1 MIIYFDYNLSNVKL
15 LQQQNEQKY
24 FVVDFL
30 NEYFKERDF
39 EKIITNICGKSEEI
53 LEILKK
59 EKNTVI
65 LPNELV
71 AVNNI
76 EVPNIKRKTKEH
88 FETKFDLIYNKDKDL
103 KKTEFLYSTNKNI
116 ATFVFATTK
125 EKFIKQITST
135 FEMFGVK
142 INNFSFF
149 SAMVR
154 DYVLQAQKSFA
165 KENFVVALVGD
176 NIDLVAVSKGEVVCQ
191 YTIYNN
197 IEKQSRKYVAYIKSN
212 YKKISKEETTLEDL
226 FKKSEKKEKKVD
238 FYERFQFF
246 VDNFS
251 KYLKNSGL
259 NFEFEKI
266 VFIDNTE
273 KKLADFDFKGEI
285 FDLEKVDVVELM
297 KTATSNYFVEQK
309 KGFFSFSIR

>member
-65 LPNELV
+65 LPNEFV
-71 AVNNI
+71 AINNI

-88 FETKFDLIYNKDKDL
+88 FETMFDLVYNKDKDL
-103 KKTEFLYSTNKNI
+103 QKTEFLYSTNKNI
-116 ATFVFATTK
+116 ATYVFVATK

-135 FEMFGVK
+135 FERFGVK

-165 KENFVVALVGD
+165 KENFVIALIGD
-176 NIDLVAVSKGEVVCQ
+176 NIDLVAVSKGVIACH

-197 IEKQSRKYVAYIKSN
+197 IEKQSKKFVAYIKSN
-212 YKKISKEETTLEDL
+212 YKKISKEEINLEDL

-238 FYERFQFF
+238 FYQRVQIF
-246 VDNFS
+246 VDSFAG
-251 KYLKNSGL
+251 YLKNSNL
-259 NFEFEKI
+259 HFEFEKI

-273 KKLADFDFKGEI
+273 KKLVDFDFKGEI
-285 FDLEKVDVVELM
+285 FDFEKVDIVELM
-297 KTATSNYFVEQK
+297 KLSKSNYFIEQK
-309 KGFFSFSIR
+309 KGFFNFGKR